1 MAEDKLKKIENELRQ
16 IRYELR
22 VIKNIISPD
31 NVPDWAKN
39 SREIAEAAGLRPSP
53 YGEGYDTLRILELLN
68 KLGLLSG
75 KGD

>member
-1 MAEDKLKKIENELRQ
+1 MAEDKLKKIENELLLV
-16 IRYELR
+16 RYELR

-31 NVPDWAKN
+31 KAPGWAKD
-39 SREIAEAAGLRPSP
+39 SRDIAEAAGLRPSP